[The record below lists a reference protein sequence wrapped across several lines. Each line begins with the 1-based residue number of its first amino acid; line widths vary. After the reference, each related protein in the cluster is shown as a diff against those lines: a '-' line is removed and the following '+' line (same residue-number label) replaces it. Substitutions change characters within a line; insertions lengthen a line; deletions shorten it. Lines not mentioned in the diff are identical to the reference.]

1 MAAVGRGAQA
11 PARWQLVAC
20 GLALLAS
27 CLLAASAGAFVSNLP
42 PLFSAALT
50 RDPDARLPAPTR
62 YSYRG
67 IHTTVIPG
75 IEAPLR
81 TRLEARVPATLGD
94 VLAFYRA
101 ELGKLGWQEQQ
112 DVAWVGTDHARLA
125 FVSPI
130 GPAALELAR
139 KDGGT
144 AVQLV
149 QKNSEV
155 ATRANVLPEPGRAK
169 LVFSNIGEK
178 EAVLTIDERSISRQ
192 AGANAVALDL
202 PPGRYAY
209 GVSVP
214 GRPYSTNMLDVAAG
228 DTWELTVGRDGEP
241 WPPLQLY

>member
-1 MAAVGRGAQA
+1 M
-11 PARWQLVAC
+11 
-20 GLALLAS
+20 
-27 CLLAASAGAFVSNLP
+27 
-42 PLFSAALT
+42 
-50 RDPDARLPAPTR
+50 
-62 YSYRG
+62 
-67 IHTTVIPG
+67 
-75 IEAPLR
+75 
-81 TRLEARVPATLGD
+81 
-94 VLAFYRA
+94 
-101 ELGKLGWQEQQ
+101 
-112 DVAWVGTDHARLA
+112 
-125 FVSPI
+125 
-130 GPAALELAR
+130 
-139 KDGGT
+139 
-144 AVQLV
+144 QLV

-214 GRPYSTNMLDVAAG
+214 GRPASTNMLDVAAG